1 MALGYLE
8 LSDIVTKL
16 IPCLFTITLL
26 GGAIL
31 LQLEHDE
38 INEQLNLRVLR
49 DNRHMEGFA
58 HSMHLIFGFVSD
70 LQQNLVVGKG
80 KSNIGFFLVTL
91 EIEVNEDEFTL
102 VHELDFCIYS
112 LSRVPIECWR

>member
-8 LSDIVTKL
+8 LSDVVTKL
-16 IPCLFTITLL
+16 IPCLLTITLL

-38 INEQLNLRVLR
+38 INEQLHLRVLR

-58 HSMHLIFGFVSD
+58 HSMHLVFGFVSD

-80 KSNIGFFLVTL
+80 KSYIGLFFVTL
-91 EIEVNEDEFTL
+91 EIEVNEDELTL
-102 VHELDFCIYS
+102 VHELEFGIYS
-112 LSRVPIECWR
+112 LGLVPIECWL